1 MAEWRFYGRTT
12 ELDAL
17 TAILRRNRWFFAK
30 ITGRRRIGKT
40 TLVQQA
46 IAAHSSARIVYVQ
59 IPDSGDAGVLST
71 FVDALETF
79 GVHAEQFPYPRSLS
93 EMAATIEALIAAGT
107 RETCRVIVRRT
118 QSERAW
124 GFSSFQSHSR
134 LLGQE

>member
-17 TAILRRNRWFFAK
+17 TTILRRNRWFFAK

-46 IAAHSSARIVYVQ
+46 ITARGSAPIVYVQ

-79 GVHAEQFPYPRSLS
+79 GILPEPCVKQAVMQAICGAARRARDVDAAELRCPQNLSSSRS
-93 EMAATIEALIAAGT
+93 AGH
-107 RETCRVIVRRT
+107 RC
-118 QSERAW
+118 
-124 GFSSFQSHSR
+124 SR
-134 LLGQE
+134 K